1 MKILITGVS
10 GLIGNLLAVHLKK
23 QGHEIT
29 ALNRSKVTDFE
40 SIQADIS
47 NLQDIKPAFD
57 NKDLVIHMSAYT
69 GGQSG
74 LKLGPKGADI
84 WQDNL
89 NTNVIGVYNI
99 FEASRLANIPRVI
112 FGSSG
117 AAIGGYS
124 NIFPYN
130 KIAEGKYDEIPE
142 SFTKISHSEVR
153 PLGLYGATKIW
164 GEAIARHF
172 SDTYALSILC
182 LRIGSVRKENYPNN
196 PHRFSYYLSHNDII
210 QMVEKCIKAP
220 KELLYD
226 IFMTCSD
233 NKYSYY
239 DLEHAKNIIGY
250 SPKDSAESAIN
261 LYKKDN

>member
-10 GLIGNLLAVHLKK
+10 GLIGNLLAVYLKN

-29 ALNRSKVTDFE
+29 ALNRSKVNGYN

-47 NLQDIKPAFD
+47 NLEDIKPAFH

-69 GGQSG
+69 APPNSKHSPTDEEQ
-74 LKLGPKGADI
+74 
-84 WQDNL
+84 WQGNL
-89 NTNVIGVYNI
+89 NTNIIGVYNI
-99 FEASRLANIPRVI
+99 FEASRLAKVPRVI

-124 NIFPYN
+124 KIFPYN

-142 SFTKISHSEVR
+142 SYNKISHSEVR
-153 PLGLYGATKIW
+153 PLGLYGAAKVW

-172 SDTYALSILC
+172 SDAYGLSILC
-182 LRIGSVRKENYPNN
+182 LRIGSVRKEDYPNN
-196 PHRFSYYLSHNDII
+196 PHRFSYYLSHKDII
-210 QMVEKCIKAP
+210 QMVEKCINAP

-226 IFMTCSD
+226 IFMACSD

-239 DLEHAKNIIGY
+239 DLEHAANIIQY
-250 SPKDSAESAIN
+250 LPEDSAESAIN

>member
-29 ALNRSKVTDFE
+29 ALNRSKVEGFE
-40 SIQADIS
+40 NIQGDIS
-47 NLQDIKPAFD
+47 NLEDIKSAFI

-69 GGQSG
+69 TPPNIKSNTTNQETWEG
-74 LKLGPKGADI
+74 
-84 WQDNL
+84 NL
-89 NTNVIGVYNI
+89 NTNIIGVYNV
-99 FEASRLANIPRVI
+99 FEASRLAKVPRVI

-124 NIFPYN
+124 KIYPYN
-130 KIAEGKYDEIPE
+130 KIAEGKYDQVPQTY
-142 SFTKISHSEVR
+142 SKISHSEIR
-153 PLGLYGATKIW
+153 PLGIYGAAKVW

-172 SDTYALSILC
+172 SDTYGISILC

-196 PHRFSYYLSHNDII
+196 PHRFSYYLSHSDII
-210 QMVEKCIKAP
+210 QMVEKCITAP

-226 IFMTCSD
+226 IFMACSD

-239 DLEHAKNIIGY
+239 DLEHAKKVIQYTPI
-250 SPKDSAESAIN
+250 DSAESAIH
-261 LYKKDN
+261 LYKNHI